1 MRSKPLTPEG
11 IIKLQ
16 VKRYMQ
22 WKKWF
27 IFPVLQGIGA
37 HKGISD
43 FIAVK
48 DGRVLFIETKTPKNK
63 QSSDQKEFEQ
73 EITSHGGEY
82 FVVRSLDEMIEI
94 EEV

>member
-27 IFPVLQGIGA
+27 IFPVLQGMGA

-48 DGRVLFIETKTPKNK
+48 DGRVLFIETKPLKTSNHQTKKN
-63 QSSDQKEFEQ
+63 SSRKLLPMVGS
-73 EITSHGGEY
+73 TLSCA
-82 FVVRSLDEMIEI
+82 RWMK
-94 EEV
+94 